1 MGIKLKNNAFATIP
15 SAFSSTDTTITV
27 TSGQGSRFPILGS
40 GDYFYGTIVDVHGNL
55 EIVKVT
61 ARFDDL
67 MTIVRAQEGTLAIPF
82 PANSRI
88 ESRITAATL
97 DEYIIQRGAI
107 LLE

>member
-15 SAFSSTDTTITV
+15 TALTSSATTLTV
-27 TSGQGSRFPILGS
+27 SSGQGARFPILGS
-40 GDYFYGTIVDVHGNL
+40 GDYFYGTIVDTAGNL

-61 ARFDDL
+61 ARFDDT
-67 MTIVRAQEGTLAIPF
+67 MTIVRAQEDTIAIPF
-82 PANSRI
+82 SANCRI